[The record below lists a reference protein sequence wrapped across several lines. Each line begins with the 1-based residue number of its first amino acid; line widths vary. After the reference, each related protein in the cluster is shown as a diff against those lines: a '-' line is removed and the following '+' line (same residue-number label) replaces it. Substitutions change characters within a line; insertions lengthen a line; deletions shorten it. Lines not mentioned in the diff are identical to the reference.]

1 VAELNRTATGTDP
14 VAVAGAYE
22 ELGAV
27 AGELAAAVE
36 REDVAS
42 GLMQRARRS
51 A

>member
-1 VAELNRTATGTDP
+1 VAELNRAATGSDL

-22 ELGAV
+22 ELAAV

-42 GLMQRARRS
+42 RLLRRRHRS